1 MINVIFVEQQGLF
14 RAAMKHL
21 MAQHPTVHLVG
32 NVETGKELLS
42 AIDKQPNLIIILS
55 TNIQDVSLVSL
66 LKKLKRDNV
75 RAKLLVLANDVNMI
89 LARQYLLAG
98 ADGYLVKT
106 TSEDQFIDALNKI
119 LQNKPVLPEIL
130 AQRFANQELN
140 EKNESPFEG
149 LSEREMDILLLMVKG
164 KSIKV
169 ISEILHLSPKTIS
182 TYKGRIFEKMNV
194 KSMMDVFFLAVEFGL
209 IKSESIA

>member
-1 MINVIFVEQQGLF
+1 MNVIFVEQQGLF

-21 MAQHPTVHLVG
+21 LARHPTIHLIADL
-32 NVETGKELLS
+32 ETGKELLN
-42 AIDKQPNLIIILS
+42 AIEPVQNLIIILS
-55 TNIQDVSLVSL
+55 TNIQDLSLVSL
-66 LKKLKRDNV
+66 LKKLKRDEV
-75 RAKLLVLANDVNMI
+75 RAKLLVLANDVNII
-89 LARQYLLAG
+89 LARQYMLAG

-106 TSEDQFIDALNKI
+106 VSEEQFIEALNKL

-130 AQRFANQELN
+130 AKRLANPEATGQRPF
-140 EKNESPFEG
+140 PFEG

-164 KSIKV
+164 KSIKA

-209 IKSESIA
+209 IKSESTT